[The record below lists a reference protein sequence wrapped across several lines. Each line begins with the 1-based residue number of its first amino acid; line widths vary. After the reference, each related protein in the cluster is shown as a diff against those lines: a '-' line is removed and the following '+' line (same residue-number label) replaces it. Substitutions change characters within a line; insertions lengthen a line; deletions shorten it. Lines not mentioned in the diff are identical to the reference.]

1 MIGHRRQRSLDQLR
15 MDQLRIGSSVDSPII
30 NPVQN
35 TAPGAVKPFTDE
47 DLDLIREIDVQP
59 LDGGEMSEEL
69 LNQLINDHT
78 SFATWHNQTRTNPFN
93 YI

>member
-15 MDQLRIGSSVDSPII
+15 MDQLRIGSSVESPII
-30 NPVQN
+30 NPAVQN
-35 TAPGAVKPFTDE
+35 NAPVAVKPFTDE

-78 SFATWHNQTRTNPFN
+78 SFAT
-93 YI
+93 